1 MKKRI
6 IPTKYF
12 VFVTILSLFGFP
24 ILFSPFIV
32 GFTLSLDRLPYEL
45 FFVFILCGCGME
57 YGCLWMYEENS
68 CIIIEN
74 GTIGNYLSDGTHNDG
89 WIESISNVKS
99 VKLVGK
105 EEVQKYFKQYNKG
118 KAILIDFGNYN
129 VKYIWVGLLS
139 KKQIDQIIE
148 ILTQK

>member
-12 VFVTILSLFGFP
+12 VFVTILSLFGIP
-24 ILFSPFIV
+24 IFFSPFVV
-32 GFTLSLDRLPYEL
+32 GSILLLDRLPYEL
-45 FFVFILCGCGME
+45 FFVFILCGFGME
-57 YGCLWMYEENS
+57 YACLWYYEKNS

-74 GTIGNYLSDGTHNDG
+74 GTIANYIGDGTYNEG
-89 WIESISNVKS
+89 WVESISNVKS
-99 VKLVGK
+99 VQLVGK

-129 VKYIWVGLLS
+129 VKYIWAGLLS

>member
-1 MKKRI
+1 
-6 IPTKYF
+6 
-12 VFVTILSLFGFP
+12 
-24 ILFSPFIV
+24 
-32 GFTLSLDRLPYEL
+32 
-45 FFVFILCGCGME
+45 ME
-57 YGCLWMYEENS
+57 YGCLWLYEENN

-74 GTIGNYLSDGTHNDG
+74 GTIANYIGDGTYNEG
-89 WIESISNVKS
+89 WVESISNVKS

-129 VKYIWVGLLS
+129 VKYIWAGLLS
-139 KKQIDQIIE
+139 KKQINQIIE

>member
-6 IPTKYF
+6 IPAKYF
-12 VFVTILSLFGFP
+12 VLVTILSLFGFP
-24 ILFSPFIV
+24 ILFSPLVV
-32 GFTLSLDRLPYEL
+32 GSILLLDRLPYEL
-45 FFVFILCGCGME
+45 FCVFILCGFGME
-57 YGCLWMYEENS
+57 YGCLWLYEENN

-74 GTIGNYLSDGTHNDG
+74 GTIANYIGDTTNNAG
-89 WIESISNVKS
+89 WVESISNVKS

-105 EEVQKYFKQYNKG
+105 EEVQKYFKQYNQG

-129 VKYIWVGLLS
+129 VKYIWAGLLS

>member
-1 MKKRI
+1 MGI
-6 IPTKYF
+6 F
-12 VFVTILSLFGFP
+12 V
-24 ILFSPFIV
+24 V
-32 GFTLSLDRLPYEL
+32 GSILSLDRLPYEL
-45 FFVFILCGCGME
+45 FFVFILCGFGME
-57 YGCLWMYEENS
+57 YGCLWLYEENN

-74 GTIGNYLSDGTHNDG
+74 GTIANYIGDGTYNEG
-89 WIESISNVKS
+89 WVESISNVKS

-129 VKYIWVGLLS
+129 VKYIWAGLLS

>member
-6 IPTKYF
+6 IPAKYF

-24 ILFSPFIV
+24 ILFSPFVV

-45 FFVFILCGCGME
+45 FFVFILGGFGME
-57 YGCLWMYEENS
+57 YACLWLYEENS

-74 GTIGNYLSDGTHNDG
+74 GTIANYIGDGTYNEG
-89 WIESISNVKS
+89 WVESISNVKS
-99 VKLVGK
+99 VKLVEK
-105 EEVQKYFKQYNKG
+105 EEVQKYFKQYNQG

-129 VKYIWVGLLS
+129 VKYIWAGLLS

>member
-6 IPTKYF
+6 IPAKYF

-24 ILFSPFIV
+24 IFFSPFVV
-32 GFTLSLDRLPYEL
+32 GSILLLDRLPYEL
-45 FFVFILCGCGME
+45 FFVFILCGFGME
-57 YGCLWMYEENS
+57 YGCLWLYEENS

-74 GTIGNYLSDGTHNDG
+74 GTIANYIDDATNNAG
-89 WIESISNVKS
+89 WVESISNVKS

-105 EEVQKYFKQYNKG
+105 EEVQKYFKQYNQG

-129 VKYIWVGLLS
+129 VKYIWAGLLS

>member
-6 IPTKYF
+6 IPAKYF
-12 VFVTILSLFGFP
+12 VLVTILSLFGIP
-24 ILFSPFIV
+24 IFFSPFVV
-32 GFTLSLDRLPYEL
+32 GSILLLDRLPYEL
-45 FFVFILCGCGME
+45 FFVFIMNGFGME
-57 YGCLWMYEENS
+57 YACLWHDKENS

-74 GTIGNYLSDGTHNDG
+74 GTIANYIGDGTYNEG
-89 WIESISNVKS
+89 WVESISNVKS

-129 VKYIWVGLLS
+129 VKYIWAGFLS

>member
-6 IPTKYF
+6 IPAKYF
-12 VFVTILSLFGFP
+12 ILVTILSLFGIP
-24 ILFSPFIV
+24 IFFSPFVV
-32 GFTLSLDRLPYEL
+32 GSILLLDRLPYEL
-45 FFVFILCGCGME
+45 FFVFIMNGFGME
-57 YGCLWMYEENS
+57 YACLWHDKENS

-74 GTIGNYLSDGTHNDG
+74 GTIANYIGDGTYNEG
-89 WIESISNVKS
+89 WVESISNVKS

-129 VKYIWVGLLS
+129 VKYIWAGLLS